1 MCIKHKRCCSMKI
14 FEQLSE
20 ISWFTFDWLWNRTWF
35 GMIAWSKDWA
45 ISEILNNANIPA
57 NPAAYLPMAPLPEV
71 SKTNTIFE
79 INSAKRYFPRVV
91 TLAINDNI
99 KFLENI
105 KQGFKKKQFLGT
117 NIYLKQKPKKPN
129 LNYMI
134 DPTFRNIS
142 RLFFH
147 SKITIMIL
155 KKILLSIAYH

>member
-1 MCIKHKRCCSMKI
+1 
-14 FEQLSE
+14 
-20 ISWFTFDWLWNRTWF
+20 
-35 GMIAWSKDWA
+35 
-45 ISEILNNANIPA
+45 
-57 NPAAYLPMAPLPEV
+57 MAPLPEV

-155 KKILLSIAYH
+155 KKILLSFAYH

>member
-1 MCIKHKRCCSMKI
+1 
-14 FEQLSE
+14 
-20 ISWFTFDWLWNRTWF
+20 
-35 GMIAWSKDWA
+35 
-45 ISEILNNANIPA
+45 
-57 NPAAYLPMAPLPEV
+57 MAPLPEV

-79 INSAKRYFPRVV
+79 INSAKLYFPPVV

-105 KQGFKKKQFLGT
+105 K
-117 NIYLKQKPKKPN
+117 LKQKPKKPN

>member
-1 MCIKHKRCCSMKI
+1 
-14 FEQLSE
+14 
-20 ISWFTFDWLWNRTWF
+20 
-35 GMIAWSKDWA
+35 
-45 ISEILNNANIPA
+45 
-57 NPAAYLPMAPLPEV
+57 MAPLPEV

-105 KQGFKKKQFLGT
+105 KQGFKKKTISG
-117 NIYLKQKPKKPN
+117 NKYIYLKQKPKKPN